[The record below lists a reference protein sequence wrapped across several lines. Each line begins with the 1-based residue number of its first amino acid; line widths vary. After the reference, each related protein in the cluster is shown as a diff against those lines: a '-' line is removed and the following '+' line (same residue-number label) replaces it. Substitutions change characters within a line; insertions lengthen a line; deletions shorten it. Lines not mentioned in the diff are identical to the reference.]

1 MGKRTNMKNILIALI
16 LFAATGSSQ
25 LYDLENEEYGVM
37 FLPKNALIV
46 KPLNLP
52 QKHIG
57 TFTYFVVWNTEFGY
71 WDVEEIFYSHKDL
84 VGYLFKAD
92 NFDKYKVIVTAN
104 VY

>member
-1 MGKRTNMKNILIALI
+1 MKNILIALF
-16 LFAATGSSQ
+16 LFATTGSSQ

-37 FLPKNALIV
+37 FLPQNTVVA

-57 TFTYFVVWNTEFGY
+57 TFTYFVIWDSLLGY
-71 WDVEEIFYSHKDL
+71 FDVEEVFYARKDL
-84 VGYLFKAD
+84 VGYLSKAD
-92 NFDKYKVIVTAN
+92 NFGKYRVIVTAN